1 MTRQC
6 QTSKAK
12 RSTLAVR
19 PRLPRR
25 FLKTARN
32 DGRVA
37 RQRHAESLSLFIKR
51 KGDTPKAGFCHF
63 ERSEKSTQMDSSP
76 TAQNDTAHGE
86 PLFKSAQKP
95 SLSKKGNAKSA
106 PPFHQRKGNATPRAC
121 RFSQKQSFKTLA
133 ARVIHE
139 RNLNAKRFFAR
150 AKLPFSFYA
159 LFLWQAAQKAEQA
172 PKSNQTSKKRN
183 LHTKKG

>member
-1 MTRQC
+1 MTRLTAHC
-6 QTSKAK
+6 FLKASQK
-12 RSTLAVR
+12 AEPKARRKGNAKKSLAC

-32 DGRVA
+32 DGQVA
-37 RQRHAESLSLFIKR
+37 RQRHAK
-51 KGDTPKAGFCHF
+51 P
-63 ERSEKSTQMDSSP
+63 P
-76 TAQNDTAHGE
+76 
-86 PLFKSAQKP
+86 PLRRG
-95 SLSKKGNAKSA
+95 LGVGC
-106 PPFHQRKGNATPRAC
+106 QRHATPRAC

-159 LFLWQAAQKAEQA
+159 LFLWQAAAFLSKEKAHGKGRVFVILSRRRRIHTLILWILRFAQYDKGRRQTAFQKKAK
-172 PKSNQTSKKRN
+172 P
-183 LHTKKG
+183 